1 MAQGQRRNEGISQIV
16 QDLQQQS
23 WLAVE
28 AQLQLL
34 ANRLII
40 MKAAHDQLEI
50 SKTTQ
55 QMHKY
60 ATTYSCIPTFNPFD
74 QRLLS
79 TKYRID
85 QYCTYPG
92 CTLYQC

>member
-40 MKAAHDQLEI
+40 MKAAHDQLKI

-55 QMHKY
+55 QMTQICH
-60 ATTYSCIPTFNPFD
+60 N
-74 QRLLS
+74 LLVYTNFQS
-79 TKYRID
+79 I
-85 QYCTYPG
+85 
-92 CTLYQC
+92 